1 MHCRAIAEWKE
12 DSEAAARPVLVQSCP
27 PPPDSSS
34 YITWWSRALAS
45 PGFATPGIIIQS
57 TLTIAAKI
65 GEKWEKEVNFG
76 SILFYIILSD
86 LMKHTFLLY
95 LIQFFIILGNKS
107 DPNFKIKLRYCL
119 PQKLG
124 LFKVFPPQLII
135 YFLLQYL
142 WLRNIFSPENF
153 QLRKNLLSREFAISM
168 NISSPEY
175 LWLRDG
181 RLEGVPCSVLRRR
194 RQRCSAGEETVQKAD
209 SRRCSS
215 W

>member
-1 MHCRAIAEWKE
+1 MLKERCSCNLIRTIAVKYTVQSWQALVPMHCRAIAEWKE
-12 DSEAAARPVLVQSCP
+12 DSEAARPVLVQSCP

-45 PGFATPGIIIQS
+45 PGFATPGIIIQA

-95 LIQFFIILGNKS
+95 LIQFFIILGNKF

-135 YFLLQYL
+135 YFLH
-142 WLRNIFSPENF
+142 S
-153 QLRKNLLSREFAISM
+153 IS
-168 NISSPEY
+168 
-175 LWLRDG
+175 D
-181 RLEGVPCSVLRRR
+181 
-194 RQRCSAGEETVQKAD
+194 
-209 SRRCSS
+209 
-215 W
+215 